1 VVGRTAHS
9 PLQSNSPVQPQNN
22 RGNTK
27 NKQAEKGSWLKQVG
41 KVTRVDKVKSERQ
54 GVGGE
59 NEKNFGKKDEKR
71 LVGE

>member
-1 VVGRTAHS
+1 MGRTAHY

-41 KVTRVDKVKSERQ
+41 EVTRVEKVKSERQ
-54 GVGGE
+54 GVGEE